1 MNDEKK
7 QQQNNDQKKLNESLE
22 YAELRKRQNDNATVS
37 MRVPIT
43 PSPIRPPDRDNDE

>member
-22 YAELRKRQNDNATVS
+22 YAELRQRQNDNATVS

-43 PSPIRPPDRDNDE
+43 PSPTRPPDRDNND